1 MGTQLVE
8 NYCKKDVFSV
18 KRCLLPC
25 DVSIPSPVAWLL
37 TACPRFLQFLPS
49 LPRVPVLRS
58 SFPGEDTSPTFLRSV
73 SGGLSEF
80 PAEVPA
86 SAACWLGMRVWE
98 VLEVSPGRCHS
109 EDGGRVL
116 LPCRV
121 LAGSCAMRK
130 LFQGSWLQLAPSE
143 LHVVGRRASLR
154 HHPTARQLC
163 CHQ

>member
-8 NYCKKDVFSV
+8 NYCNKDVFSV

-86 SAACWLGMRVWE
+86 LRSLLAWDARVGSARGQPWQMPFRGWGQSPPPVPCACW
-98 VLEVSPGRCHS
+98 
-109 EDGGRVL
+109 
-116 LPCRV
+116 
-121 LAGSCAMRK
+121 
-130 LFQGSWLQLAPSE
+130 
-143 LHVVGRRASLR
+143 
-154 HHPTARQLC
+154 QLC
-163 CHQ
+163 NAEAFSGILATTGTF